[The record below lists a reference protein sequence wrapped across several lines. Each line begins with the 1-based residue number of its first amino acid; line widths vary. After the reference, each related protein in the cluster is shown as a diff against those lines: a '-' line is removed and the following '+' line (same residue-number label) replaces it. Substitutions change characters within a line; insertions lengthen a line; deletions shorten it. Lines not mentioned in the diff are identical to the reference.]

1 MQALLFA
8 EGGKCLQQLGAA
20 VVGRVVGIAL
30 LQRLLR
36 SLPDGQGGVELR
48 LAQSQL
54 HAAGGLGGK
63 GGEPADAGKGEAG
76 DGRIHGQTH
85 G

>member
-8 EGGKCLQQLGAA
+8 EGGKSLQQLGPA

-36 SLPDGQGGVELR
+36 SLPDGQGSVELR

-63 GGEPADAGKGEAG
+63 GGEPADAGKGKAG
-76 DGRIHGQTH
+76 NGRIHGQTH